1 MLAIQS
7 ALHDNY
13 YRPLID
19 QHSSQ
24 DKGIYDKIETRKVS
38 FVCLNILALEQSWVS
53 VFASREW
60 GPMLDLQ
67 YNSPPKENCSHYT
80 VV

>member
-38 FVCLNILALEQSWVS
+38 FVCLNILALEQS
-53 VFASREW
+53 
-60 GPMLDLQ
+60 
-67 YNSPPKENCSHYT
+67 
-80 VV
+80 